1 VGGSL
6 PRARFGVVLLAA
18 AALAG
23 CSSAYYGV
31 MERFGVEK
39 RHILVDRVEE
49 GSEAQR
55 EAQEQFQTALERFKA
70 VSGFDGGELEEQ
82 YSTLSEQYDRCESRA
97 NDVRERVASIDQV
110 AEDLFAEW
118 EQEIGQIQNQALKRD
133 SQAKLSETRAQ
144 YGRYI
149 AAMRRSEARM
159 DPVLTA
165 FHDQVLYLKHN
176 LNAQAIGSLRA
187 NVGAIEQDVDALV
200 RDMQRSIVEADQFLA
215 KVKG

>member
-1 VGGSL
+1 
-6 PRARFGVVLLAA
+6 
-18 AALAG
+18 
-23 CSSAYYGV
+23 

-49 GSEAQR
+49 GREAQQ

-82 YSTLSEQYDRCESRA
+82 YGALNEQYERCAERA
-97 NDVRERVASIDQV
+97 NDVRERITSIDRV
-110 AEDLFAEW
+110 AGDLFSEW
-118 EQEIGQIQNQALKRD
+118 EQEIGQIQNQALRRD

-149 AAMRRSEARM
+149 AAMRRSESKM

-187 NVGAIEQDVDALV
+187 NVGAIEQEVDALV
-200 RDMQRSIVEADQFLA
+200 HEMQRSISETDEFLA